1 MDIGDFLS
9 SINKFDLLV
18 MLFAFGMFVLGYVQG
33 TIRRVLGLASMLFSF
48 LFAANL
54 RDSVGSYLAANWN
67 QFPDEYAVMLGF
79 GIIFVAATIAFTL
92 VIQGF
97 YHKQSLFKRATVAD
111 EIIGGLLG
119 VVQALFL
126 VGCVIVILDSF
137 FRLPAIPQTRRRAP
151 VPPQLLGRAGHVD
164 DGRAVPV
171 ATDPGLH
178 PGLRPADPGRTSRR
192 CTSRRPD
199 LAVGRDTVRSSRPA
213 AGQAPAP

>member
-1 MDIGDFLS
+1 MDIGGFLG

-18 MLFAFGMFVLGYVQG
+18 LLFAFGMFVLGYVQG

-54 RDSVGSYLAANWN
+54 RDSVGSYLALNWN
-67 QFPDEYAVMLGF
+67 QFPDQYAVMLGF

-119 VVQALFL
+119 IVQALFL

-137 FRLPAIPQTRRRAP
+137 FRLPGMPQTDGEIPFLRNFWGVLDTSTTAEIFRSRLIPGFIQVFGLLIPQ
-151 VPPQLLGRAGHVD
+151 
-164 DGRAVPV
+164 
-171 ATDPGLH
+171 
-178 PGLRPADPGRTSRR
+178 
-192 CTSRRPD
+192 D
-199 LAVGRDTVRSSRPA
+199 LQALYVGSS
-213 AGQAPAP
+213 

>member
-1 MDIGDFLS
+1 VDILS

-18 MLFAFGMFVLGYVQG
+18 VLFAFGMFVLGYVQG

-54 RDSVGSYLAANWN
+54 RDSVGSYLALNWN

-126 VGCVIVILDSF
+126 VGCVIIILDSF
-137 FRLPAIPQTRRRAP
+137 FRLPGVPQTDGEIPFLRNFWSVLDTSATAELFRSRLIPGFIQVFGLLIPQ
-151 VPPQLLGRAGHVD
+151 
-164 DGRAVPV
+164 
-171 ATDPGLH
+171 
-178 PGLRPADPGRTSRR
+178 
-192 CTSRRPD
+192 D
-199 LAVGRDTVRSSRPA
+199 LQALYVGSS
-213 AGQAPAP
+213 